1 MSECPSLFQTPQTIL
16 LYFPYVSSITRALR
30 PFSRIHSSYSV
41 SIKYYRIMETY
52 KGYTIAFRA
61 GPINDIISNRDKIYV
76 DNDDKLWTLL
86 LDMDWS
92 KSQSHRRNMRQQPI
106 SVQRARQSTKS
117 ISYRTLRSKLD
128 TRTTTKW
135 VEPAT
140 KVKLTSSYYPKMM
153 KLSTKKVARI
163 LLYGSG
169 LAIWKVTR
177 RRLKRSVKYVV
188 GLWKPRLATQP
199 TYFIT

>member
-1 MSECPSLFQTPQTIL
+1 MDALCKCMFIIIETI
-16 LYFPYVSSITRALR
+16 VNRAWR
-30 PFSRIHSSYSV
+30 VDMVQS
-41 SIKYYRIMETY
+41 
-52 KGYTIAFRA
+52 RA

-117 ISYRTLRSKLD
+117 ISYRTLQSKLD
-128 TRTTTKW
+128 TRTTKKW